1 MTTKT
6 KWILVILVHVIALLT
21 ACDDDAEQ
29 PQEKPL
35 VPNGPALDA
44 FIEDNIESHK
54 QSFTLNSETG
64 GDITGSEGTVIKF
77 FSNSFKTLSGD
88 AVTGTV
94 DIELIEVYSRANMLL
109 TDKPTT
115 GKLDNGDHAMLISGG
130 EFYVNATQNG
140 NQLKLISGYN
150 IIAPT
155 GNTGG
160 TQEGM
165 KVFSGIEECIDDDCN
180 NVWIEEKDRGMEI
193 GQFQNTGGVYSAY
206 FCFQNKFGWTN
217 IDKWYSDPRPKTTI
231 FVDAPEGFDNTNCAI
246 FLSYDEEP
254 TSLARFDTYD
264 QETGL
269 FSEHY
274 GLIPIGLKV
283 HFILV
288 SIVDDE
294 IHYAIQGA
302 EITENH
308 VELISEIKSITEEEL
323 IELIGNLP

>member
-1 MTTKT
+1 MTLKT
-6 KWILVILVHVIALLT
+6 KLVVVILAHLAALFLAACEEKTETPVIIP
-21 ACDDDAEQ
+21 D
-29 PQEKPL
+29 
-35 VPNGPALDA
+35 GPALEA
-44 FIEDNIESHK
+44 FIDSNIEEQT
-54 QSFTLNSETG
+54 QSFTIDASTG
-64 GDITGSEGTVIKF
+64 GNIKGSGGTIF
-77 FSNSFKTLSGD
+77 QFSSNAFKTLAGD
-88 AVTGTV
+88 AVTGMI
-94 DIELIEVYSRANMLL
+94 DIEVIEVYSRTNMLL
-109 TDKPTT
+109 TEKPTT

-140 NQLKLISGYN
+140 DQLKAVAGYY

-160 TQEGM
+160 KQEDM
-165 KVFSGIEECIDDDCN
+165 KVFTGVEECIDDECN
-180 NVWIEEKDRGMEI
+180 NLWVEEKDQGMEV
-193 GQFQNTGGVYSAY
+193 GQFQDGGGVFEAY
-206 FCFQNKFGWTN
+206 FCYQTKFGWTN
-217 IDKWYSDPRPKTTI
+217 IDKWYNDPRPKTTI
-231 FVDAPEGFDNTNCAI
+231 FVDAPEGFDNTNCVI

-254 TSLARFDTYD
+254 TALARFDTYD

-288 SIVDDE
+288 SIANDE

-308 VELISEIKSITEEEL
+308 VEAIGEIKSVTEEEL
-323 IELIGNLP
+323 ITMIGNLP

>member
-6 KWILVILVHVIALLT
+6 KWILLILVHIIVLLT
-21 ACDDDAEQ
+21 ACDDDAE
-29 PQEKPL
+29 KPHIL
-35 VPNGPALDA
+35 PDGAALDA
-44 FIEDNIESHK
+44 YIETNIEDQK
-54 QSFTLNSETG
+54 QGFTLDAAAG
-64 GDITGSEGTVIKF
+64 GNITGSKGTVLR
-77 FSNSFKTLSGD
+77 FSPNAFLTLSNE
-88 AVTGTV
+88 AVTGMI
-94 DIELIEVYSRANMLL
+94 DIKLIEVYSRTNMLL

-115 GKLDNGDHAMLISGG
+115 GKLDNGDHATLISGG

-140 NQLKLISGYN
+140 NQLKLVSGYQ

-155 GNTGG
+155 ENTGG
-160 TQEGM
+160 VQEGM
-165 KVFSGIEECIDDDCN
+165 KVFTGVEECVDDDCN
-180 NVWIEEKDRGMEI
+180 NVWVEVKDRGMEV
-193 GQFQNTGGVYSAY
+193 GQFQGTGGSFSAY
-206 FCFQNKFGWTN
+206 FCFQQKFGWTN

-231 FVDAPEGFDNTNCAI
+231 FVDAPQGFDNTNCAI
-246 FLSYDEEP
+246 FLSYDDEP

-264 QETGL
+264 HETGL

-288 SIVDDE
+288 SIVDDK

-308 VELISEIKSITEEEL
+308 VEVIGEVKAITQEEL

>member
-1 MTTKT
+1 MTTKI
-6 KWILVILVHVIALLT
+6 KWILLILVHIIVLLT
-21 ACDDDAEQ
+21 ACEDEA
-29 PQEKPL
+29 EKPQI
-35 VPNGPALDA
+35 VPDGVALDA
-44 FIEDNIESHK
+44 YIKTNIEDQK
-54 QSFTLNSETG
+54 QTFTVDAATG
-64 GDITGSEGTVIKF
+64 GNITGSKGTVLQF
-77 FSNSFKTLSGD
+77 SSNSFQTLSSE
-88 AVTGTV
+88 AVTGMV
-94 DIELIEVYSRANMLL
+94 DIKLIEVYSRTNMLL

-140 NQLKLISGYN
+140 NQLKLVSGYY

-155 GNTGG
+155 NNTGG
-160 TQEGM
+160 AQEGM
-165 KVFSGIEECIDDDCN
+165 KVFNGVEECVDDDCN
-180 NVWIEEKDRGMEI
+180 NVWVEVKDRGMEV
-193 GQFQNTGGVYSAY
+193 GQFQGTGGVFPAY
-206 FCFQNKFGWTN
+206 FCYQQKFGWTN

-231 FVDAPEGFDNTNCAI
+231 FVDAPEGYDNTNCAI
-246 FLSYDEEP
+246 FLSYDDEP

-264 QETGL
+264 HETGL

-288 SIVDDE
+288 SIVEDE

-308 VELISEIKSITEEEL
+308 VEVIGEVKSITEEEL